1 MRHPHPLQAL
11 ESYLILTDHVEIVPS
26 EALEAGQKGLIG
38 VSSSRSP
45 NEDNANA
52 GKWSASKLLKALNWR
67 EYGNPTFRFLR
78 GTKTAPRASRLDRT
92 AAGPVSFCE
101 HAQLDHPR
109 WVWSRYCAGVID
121 LWGLFASVGWVTA
134 SFIGSNNRLF
144 CSEPGSREVDD
155 PPIPRNSSAAVSAP
169 GARSLDSQ
177 PSMESDGPPSV
188 DPDSMPGSEKQ
199 SPSAPKHSSTG
210 TNVGRYHVKVSLA
223 RSEAQAEAAS
233 QGFQLR
239 YRDDLRGTTVILSRD
254 NVGPKGVS
262 YGLSIGPFSSAR
274 EAARFC
280 ARVKQSA
287 RCIVRKRGTI
297 AARDTKGTA
306 EQSSGWQW

>member
-1 MRHPHPLQAL
+1 MAPPVLINETWYNAAQKQHPGPQGSIELPQ
-11 ESYLILTDHVEIVPS
+11 V
-26 EALEAGQKGLIG
+26 QC
-38 VSSSRSP
+38 R
-45 NEDNANA
+45 
-52 GKWSASKLLKALNWR
+52 SASMLNSTILGGFGLAIVLGLSI
-67 EYGNPTFRFLR
+67 YGAYSLQSAGLPPL
-78 GTKTAPRASRLDRT
+78 SSDRT
-92 AAGPVSFCE
+92 TGFSA
-101 HAQLDHPR
+101 R
-109 WVWSRYCAGVID
+109 
-121 LWGLFASVGWVTA
+121 
-134 SFIGSNNRLF
+134 
-144 CSEPGSREVDD
+144 EPGSREVDD

-169 GARSLDSQ
+169 GARSFDSQ

-239 YRDDLRGTTVILSRD
+239 YRDDLRGLTVILSRD

-306 EQSSGWQW
+306 QQSSGWQW